1 MTTFAGPL
9 SDCGSQRYI
18 ELQAM
23 LDMDEEVPMENFYA
37 YQEAL
42 EEVFFGCCGHGRG
55 FRLMKPELFAKRPRR
70 AYNVRIVRHTVQ
82 IDVKKKCFVI
92 RKSPPAVAGCRNP
105 VNRQGDLTIGFGAG
119 KPPAFP
125 ASMAHTKKPWK
136 LVLEVL
142 GISENDLLKDE
153 PNTQMEEGPVPEMPD
168 EGYAAGSD
176 NDCSNDDSDPEMPG
190 LTGPEVT
197 TGSLPVIHPE
207 SALRLRAVQEGCL
220 TPFTFPGLWRQAMQ
234 VYGGSSTDLPG
245 SSNAGAFSAVG
256 ETPHLIHQQVTAG
269 YCPLQL
275 SETAPPNRPAPTERY
290 TVYTTAPRAEEAQ
303 QCLRTCMSCETLRC
317 KREFG
322 HYGMHNCGSYRC
334 RPIYVQEDDEENF

>member
-1 MTTFAGPL
+1 
-9 SDCGSQRYI
+9 
-18 ELQAM
+18 M
-23 LDMDEEVPMENFYA
+23 LDMDEKVPMENFYA

-42 EEVFFGCCGHGRG
+42 EEAFFGCCGHGRG

-142 GISENDLLKDE
+142 GIFENDLLKDE
-153 PNTQMEEGPVPEMPD
+153 PNTQMEEGSVPEMPD

-220 TPFTFPGLWRQAMQ
+220 SPFTFPGLWRQAMQ
-234 VYGGSSTDLPG
+234 VSGGSSTDLPG
-245 SSNAGAFSAVG
+245 SSNAVAFSEFD
-256 ETPHLIHQQVTAG
+256 ETPHRIRQQVTAG
-269 YCPLQL
+269 YCTFKAFL
-275 SETAPPNRPAPTERY
+275 SETAPPNLPVSTERY
-290 TVYTTAPRAEEAQ
+290 TVYTTAPRAQEAQ
-303 QCLRTCMSCETLRC
+303 QCVHRC
-317 KREFG
+317 KWCDWSRCSRELG
-322 HYGMHNCGSYRC
+322 HRGTHNCLGPRC
-334 RPIYVQEDDEENF
+334 RPVHV